1 MIKTLIAILAK
12 SYMPVIYIQ
21 KMSMGQKPISTLAS
35 KYLGFMDVHPTNY
48 GIVGFKY
55 QIPPSF
61 IPDLFD

>member
-1 MIKTLIAILAK
+1 MIKTFIAILAK

-21 KMSMGQKPISTLAS
+21 KMSMGQKPI